1 MQQIID
7 QVANDGAVTGFGSMD
22 ARKVDALQK
31 ALSISQNY
39 GTTAPGS
46 LAGASAFAV
55 EDLDRTLKL
64 VTHGLEHLKLWK
76 DIIKEKVVQ
85 TVSEYN
91 VQNSY
96 GQEVSPF
103 FQMGGT
109 PQSTDANYD
118 REFIQVKYL
127 GTQGQVQHNLTLIQA
142 AHGPVIAREVKNKTV
157 ELLARNER
165 SMFEADS
172 NINSLEYDGIES
184 QIKTK
189 EAQSQYK
196 STAFAGYDAT
206 GVSDSVVIDVRAKF
220 DGEVAEV
227 VALTN
232 VNNFGMA
239 MDMYL
244 GTDIHSVFSREFYL
258 KQRTLPGETLT
269 SGNRVKEHTGS
280 IDYRFKPSLFNRP
293 RISPLSS
300 SVSAT
305 AAPTLANGTSPT
317 DAASKFAAGDA
328 GAYGYKLS
336 LVMQDGETVAS
347 SASTITVAAG
357 DNASIEPTYTG
368 APLYANVFRTA
379 VGDAAGQVKFI
390 GRVKLLG
397 SGVAIVIDRNEQV
410 PGAAKA
416 FLLMHDADALCWK
429 QLGSMIKYDLA
440 VTDTSYK
447 WLQLMYGTPLV
458 AAGRK
463 HVIAKNLT
471 LT

>member
-7 QVANDGAVTGFGSMD
+7 QVANDPSLTGFGSMD
-22 ARKVDALQK
+22 AAKVDALQK

-39 GTTAPGS
+39 GAVAPGTLS
-46 LAGASAFAV
+46 GGSALAV

-76 DIIKEKVVQ
+76 DIVKEKVVQ
-85 TVSEYN
+85 TVHEYN

-127 GTQGQVQHNLTLIQA
+127 GTQGQVQHNLTLIQS

-165 SMFEADS
+165 CMFEADS
-172 NINSLEYDGIES
+172 AINSLEYDGIEA
-184 QIKTK
+184 QIVTK

-196 STAFAGYDAT
+196 STAFAGYDAA
-206 GVSDSVVIDVRAKF
+206 GISDSVILDIRAKF
-220 DGEVAEV
+220 DADVAERA
-227 VALTN
+227 ALTN

-244 GTDIHSVFSREFYL
+244 GTDVHSVFSRDYYL

-293 RISPLSS
+293 RISPLAAT
-300 SVSAT
+300 VSAS
-305 AAPTLANGTSPT
+305 AAPTLANLLSPA
-317 DAASKFAAGDA
+317 DAASKFLAADA
-328 GAYGYKLS
+328 GTYGYKMS
-336 LVMQDGETVAS
+336 MVMSDGETLP
-347 SASTITVAAG
+347 SAEISGAVAAG
-357 DNASIEPTYTG
+357 DKVTVEPTYAG
-368 APLYANVFRTA
+368 SPLYANVFRSA
-379 VGDAAGQVKFI
+379 KDAAGSNWQFI

-397 SGVAIVIDRNEQV
+397 SGVAVSIDYNGQL

-416 FLLMHDADALCWK
+416 YLLMHDADALCWK

-463 HVIAKNLT
+463 HVIAKNLK
-471 LT
+471 LS

>member
-22 ARKVDALQK
+22 AAKVDALQK

-39 GTTAPGS
+39 GTTAPGN
-46 LAGASAFAV
+46 LAGASALAV

-76 DIIKEKVVQ
+76 DILKEKVVQ
-85 TVSEYN
+85 TVHEYN

-109 PQSTDANYD
+109 PQSTDASYD

-165 SMFEADS
+165 CMFEADS

-196 STAFAGYDAT
+196 STAFAGYEAT
-206 GVSDSVVIDVRAKF
+206 GVSDSVVLDIRAKF
-220 DGEVAEV
+220 DSDVAEIA
-227 VALTN
+227 ALTN

-244 GTDIHSVFSREFYL
+244 GTDIHSVFSRDFYL

-293 RISPLSS
+293 RISPLAS

-305 AAPTLANGTSPT
+305 AAPTLANGQNPA
-317 DAASKFAAGDA
+317 DASSKFAAADA
-328 GAYGYKLS
+328 GTYGYKMS
-336 LVMQDGETVAS
+336 LVMQDGETLP
-347 SASTITVAAG
+347 SAALTEIVAAG
-357 DNASIEPTYTG
+357 GIVTVDPSYTG
-368 APLYANVFRTA
+368 APLYANIFRTA
-379 VGDAAGQVKFI
+379 KGDAAGAAKFI
-390 GRVKLLG
+390 GRVKLNG
-397 SGVAIVIDRNEQV
+397 SGITVVIDRNETV
-410 PGAAKA
+410 PGAGKA

-458 AAGRK
+458 AAARK
-463 HVIAKNLT
+463 HVIVKNL
-471 LT
+471 LLA